1 MNINDLT
8 YGVELEFNSPFSKE
22 KTASCLKK
30 EGIDVRFERYNHVTK
45 NHWKLTTDG
54 SLTSSGCELVSPILK
69 GEEGLE
75 HIKKITSILQKI
87 GCKID
92 DRCGFHVHIGVK
104 QIPNQLDF
112 FKKLVMVYNNHIEI
126 FDSLMPAA
134 RRKNSNSY
142 CCDFITND
150 YKKIK
155 SSVNLQKLILLLQNN
170 RYTKLNLHSYWLH
183 GTVEFRHHSG
193 TLSFYKIK
201 NWIDICRHL
210 VVAATNNDDVDVSG
224 LLRSVP
230 VGRRSTANYQ
240 KLAREFIAER
250 FDKDEPFTQVDV
262 NAYVGSST
270 WGTVLGLLGELES
283 HFDKKRV
290 GRPISYKKKNKDF
303 FEELNLPENL
313 KEYIYE
319 RRETLN

>member
-1 MNINDLT
+1 MNIHDLT
-8 YGVELEFNSPFSKE
+8 FGVELEFNSPLSRD
-22 KTASCLKK
+22 KTTAFLKK
-30 EGIDVRFERYNHVTK
+30 EGVEVRFESYNHDTK

-69 GEEGLE
+69 GEEGLDQ
-75 HIKKITSILQKI
+75 IKKITSILQKI
-87 GCKID
+87 GCVID
-92 DRCGFHVHIGVK
+92 NRCGLHVHIGVR

-112 FKKLVMVYNNHIEI
+112 FKKLVMIYNNHIET
-126 FDSLMPAA
+126 FDSLMPVT
-134 RRKNSNSY
+134 RRKNSNIY
-142 CCDFITND
+142 CRDFNTDNCD
-150 YKKIK
+150 KIK
-155 SSVNLQKLILLLQNN
+155 SSVNLQNLIMLLQDT
-170 RYTKLNLHSYWLH
+170 RYTKLNLQSYWLH

-210 VVAATNNDDVDVSG
+210 VVAATNNDVDVAG
-224 LLRSVP
+224 LLRSVS

-250 FDKDEPFTQVDV
+250 FEKNEPFTQADV

-290 GRPISYKKKNKDF
+290 GRPISYKKKDKDF
-303 FEELNLPENL
+303 YEELNLPEYL